1 LYQTFFC
8 YNKLMIRTANRQFR
22 RNRNFG
28 NGLPD
33 MLRNLASAGGAQLII
48 RSNVTPEI
56 RINVADLAK
65 PGTPPKTAVQG
76 DNAVW
81 MNLIKPEVVM
91 TGLGVE
97 KSLAPYG
104 KPTTGMFTMV
114 AVGAGIAA
122 ALGGLVAWKI
132 CRG

>member
-1 LYQTFFC
+1 
-8 YNKLMIRTANRQFR
+8 MIRAANKHFR
-22 RNRNFG
+22 ANRNFG

-33 MLRNLASAGGAQLII
+33 MLRSLASAGGAQLII
-48 RSNVTPEI
+48 RSNITPEI

-65 PGTPPKTAVQG
+65 PGTPPQTAVQG
-76 DNAVW
+76 DNAVL
-81 MNLIKPEVVM
+81 MSLIKPEVIM
-91 TGLGVE
+91 TGLGIE

-104 KPTTGMFTMV
+104 KPTTGMFTLV

-122 ALGGLVAWKI
+122 ALGGLLAWKI